1 MSTENEV
8 IEFNDKLYSTYIGEP
23 HDIPSHRRQKSHSWN
38 KPSILIDCLVILLIG
53 LLGSFVIES
62 GILQSPPR
70 VEALDIPLILTM
82 PSNPNP
88 TTQPPTVDSPRET
101 MDATRSIQ
109 RKPIAPTMPKATIAN
124 GQSKVERMVS
134 YALAQQGDRYRWGAT
149 GPNAFDC
156 SGLVVASFKS
166 IGITLYHYTG
176 ALLKKGIHINRGS
189 LKRGDLVFPTSS
201 HVGIYLGNNKMV
213 VASSGKGR
221 VIVQTVY
228 SFYAGRRLL

>member
-38 KPSILIDCLVILLIG
+38 KPSILIDCLAILLIG
-53 LLGSFVIES
+53 LLGGFVIES

-70 VEALDIPLILTM
+70 VEALDIPLILTL
-82 PSNPNP
+82 PSNPNL
-88 TTQPPTVDSPRET
+88 TTQPPTVDSPREIV
-101 MDATRSIQ
+101 DNATRSLQ
-109 RKPIAPTMPKATIAN
+109 RKPLIPKSTVTS

-134 YALAQQGDRYRWGAT
+134 YALAQQGDRYRWGAS

-176 ALLKKGIHINRGS
+176 DLLKHGTHINRGS

-221 VIVQTVY
+221 VIIQTIY